1 MINLYFNEQSP
12 NNFVK
17 YFRTLMTYYGTLCY

>member
-17 YFRTLMTYYGTLCY
+17 YFRTLMTYETLCC